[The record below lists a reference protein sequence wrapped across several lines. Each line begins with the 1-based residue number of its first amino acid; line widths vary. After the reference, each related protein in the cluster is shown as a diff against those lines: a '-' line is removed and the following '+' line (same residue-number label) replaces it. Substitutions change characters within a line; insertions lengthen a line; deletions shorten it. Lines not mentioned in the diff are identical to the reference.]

1 MWAMCFQAFRLKS
14 PYSHPDQVGT
24 ICDCYVDEM
33 RMTHPQKDINDL
45 DDIESRKMGLR
56 LINVCNPKTKGINI

>member
-14 PYSHPDQVGT
+14 PYANPDQVGM

-45 DDIESRKMGLR
+45 DEQESRQMGLR
-56 LINVCNPKTKGINI
+56 LIKVCNPKTESIKI

>member
-14 PYSHPDQVGT
+14 PYTHPDQVGA

-33 RMTHPQKDINDL
+33 RMTYPQKDINDL
-45 DDIESRKMGLR
+45 DDYESRQMGLQ
-56 LINVCNPKTKGINI
+56 LIKVCNPKTKSINI